1 MMQNDQ
7 ISKKIADHPLR
18 SAAAVFMAGALTA
31 GCAQEAQEPVPNADR
46 PNVIIIYADD
56 VGFGDVGVYGSEL
69 IPTPH
74 LDDLARSGMM
84 MTSSY
89 ATSATCTPSR
99 YSLLTGEYAFR
110 NERAQ
115 ILDGDAPLLIDPD
128 VITLPDLFRQADYR
142 TSIIG
147 KWHLGIGEGDVDWN
161 SEIKPG
167 PLELG
172 FDESFIIPTTT
183 DRVPTVYV
191 DGYHVSGLSPAD
203 PPLRVSYRERVGELP
218 TGRSH
223 PKLLRYPAD
232 GQHSGTIVDG
242 ISRIGWQDGGQSA
255 WWNDEDMTLLLAEM
269 SRDFIRENQDQP
281 FFLFFSLHQNHVP
294 RAPHPMFHGKSET
307 GLRGDHTV
315 ELDWAVNEVMT
326 ILDDLDMRENTL
338 VIFASDNGPIFDD
351 GYDDGAIE
359 EAHGHPASGPFRG
372 GKYTAYE
379 GGTRLPFIVNW
390 PGVVSSGSVSD
401 AMFSQVDLMASLAE
415 LIGVSLPKNAGPDSM
430 YLLSALLGH
439 SETGRPHVL
448 QQGAGT
454 GYFGLRKGDWKLI
467 PASNR
472 PAFANNKH
480 NSRSNPLSTTMPA
493 SDNDYLFNLAEDPGE
508 TTNLAEQYP
517 EIVEELTEL
526 LNRIKQYPDR
536 VLISEMAE

>member
-1 MMQNDQ
+1 
-7 ISKKIADHPLR
+7 
-18 SAAAVFMAGALTA
+18 
-31 GCAQEAQEPVPNADR
+31 
-46 PNVIIIYADD
+46 
-56 VGFGDVGVYGSEL
+56 
-69 IPTPH
+69 
-74 LDDLARSGMM
+74 
-84 MTSSY
+84 
-89 ATSATCTPSR
+89 
-99 YSLLTGEYAFR
+99 
-110 NERAQ
+110 
-115 ILDGDAPLLIDPD
+115 
-128 VITLPDLFRQADYR
+128 
-142 TSIIG
+142 
-147 KWHLGIGEGDVDWN
+147 
-161 SEIKPG
+161 
-167 PLELG
+167 
-172 FDESFIIPTTT
+172 
-183 DRVPTVYV
+183 
-191 DGYHVSGLSPAD
+191 
-203 PPLRVSYRERVGELP
+203 
-218 TGRSH
+218 
-223 PKLLRYPAD
+223 
-232 GQHSGTIVDG
+232 
-242 ISRIGWQDGGQSA
+242 
-255 WWNDEDMTLLLAEM
+255 M

-430 YLLSALLGH
+430 NLLSALLGH

>member
-430 YLLSALLGH
+430 NLLSALLGH